1 MKKLFSFVLLMACS
15 IALMA
20 QEMPDNLWQAAEPA
34 NEYGC
39 EYVAN
44 EVIVKF
50 KHSSPVR
57 IQRHNTTRRF
67 VSASVTEVDMVLD
80 SLGIFDVEDLMPL
93 TGHMVS
99 QKVMT
104 VGGKRLAP
112 DQNLSKLCNIVFDTA
127 KVATVDEAIMML
139 ERLPDVE
146 YAEPNYIVRMMAA
159 SAEDT
164 IYDHTDAKS
173 YTKEPLYSHQWGPKA
188 INLPWLWEQ
197 PKSKKRLVIAILD
210 TGVDIEHP
218 DLKDNIWSNE
228 AEVNGAGGKDDD
240 KNGFFDDIHG
250 YDFVNNTGVIGDR
263 NGHGTHCAG
272 IAAAVGNN
280 GIGITGANPDALIMP
295 IQIMDRSGRGDV
307 ATIIKGIDYAN
318 ANGAD
323 ILSMSFGSYC
333 YSGAE
338 EEALL
343 KAFYNGKYLVG
354 AAGND
359 DVDIY
364 APDDECEYK
373 HLLPGAFSFVV
384 GVMSTDKSG
393 KKSSF
398 SNYDSDGPYYADWAA
413 EGSTIDEAQT
423 YWNYDIAAPGSN
435 IMSTFLNGTYREMSG
450 TSMSTPLVA
459 GALSRLLQCRTYSS
473 QESAMGVI
481 IQNRDTVKSYNNLD
495 VKASMEFDEMNVNP
509 VLVVTNYQIV
519 DTINGG
525 NGDGKPNPGE
535 TIEIYPTVRCI
546 YGKAYGVSVQMHH
559 GLNVDTTTLDLIERK
574 AELYNL
580 SPGSSVRSKTPIVAK
595 VAERCEH
602 GYTIQLFAD
611 LHFDSVPGTSMAESS
626 AYARKLVLEITRT
639 SSLGGVCDTV
649 LTLGPD
655 KEHYFNRNFA
665 LMAGGVLNILPG
677 TVVHVESSFITT
689 EGSEINIFPG
699 ATLYIPYA
707 SGIDISKAK
716 CNIKGTVENMVNI
729 FGGMQSWP
737 ADTIEYANIEGSV
750 HSAKLKNCNIRAR
763 MISNTTLNHCN
774 VYTNTYDTYATNFID
789 GSYAVNFERDV
800 FYFTN
805 IMALSGALI
814 GGQIPWS
821 TQYNNIPHSCNITTF
836 VYSYFN
842 EEDIWYDDE
851 TRGFIVGSV
860 NKDYPCVEKL
870 EDPCWF
876 GTSDESFLRKGIYD
890 IKNNNGFAEVDMS
903 SCLKEPVREAH
914 GIVWKI
920 YVDGEEVLPFKKI
933 STPIGVG
940 KHKFEVYYSRAMDT
954 SINPTISFGVRK
966 PYTQHI
972 VAEEPSWS
980 ADSTIF
986 TAYYTIDA
994 RTMTDGL
1001 NHILITGGRDNEMFP
1016 AIHEIFRFDIL
1027 VQATGSL
1034 ATGLYAEAGLG
1045 KVTLQWH
1052 TDEEDFED
1060 LMGYHIYRWT
1070 EDTIKWEEYWDDDC
1084 QCWIEAG
1091 WKFDTIIINDQL
1103 LTPEDTMFV
1112 DYNVEP
1118 GKSYYYKIQQITTSF
1133 EEYNFS
1139 NPVAATPLTA
1149 QKGDANGS
1157 MSVDVADV
1165 VTEVAYLTG
1174 NNPQPFIFEAADVN
1188 SDNTVNILDIV
1199 GTVNIITN
1207 PAISSLGFTDNNTAT
1222 YSIEDGILYVETPVV
1237 LGGVQF
1243 SFDAEA
1249 EISALE
1255 ALNGFEQMT
1264 WNTAE
1269 NLNFMAYSMSGKTLG
1284 VGKHAL
1290 LYVGDAEMKQ
1300 VVLSNAQG
1308 QNVPA
1313 IRKTATDLSSV
1324 EAMQMRLPNPNPFTT
1339 MVNIPYV
1346 VGQTGKHE
1354 VRLVFTNVAG
1364 LMVDSYSATQTFG
1377 EYTYTWRPGALPE
1390 GVYFV
1395 TLYVDGKKMQSS
1407 KLVRVR

>member
-1 MKKLFSFVLLMACS
+1 MKKLFSIVLLMACT
-15 IALMA
+15 IALVA
-20 QEMPDNLWQAAEPA
+20 QEMPNDLWTLDQE
-34 NEYGC
+34 ESHRC

-146 YAEPNYIVRMMAA
+146 YAEPNYIVRMMTA

-164 IYDHTDAKS
+164 IYNHTDAKS

-197 PKSKKRLVIAILD
+197 PKSKKRPVIAILD

-240 KNGFFDDIHG
+240 KNSFFDDIHG
-250 YDFVNNTGVIGDR
+250 YDFVNNTGLITDR

-272 IAAAVGNN
+272 IAAAVGDN
-280 GIGITGANPDALIMP
+280 GIGITGANPDAIIMP
-295 IQIMDRSGRGDV
+295 IQVLGKNGTGSV
-307 ATIIKGIDYAN
+307 STIIKGIDYAN

-323 ILSMSFGSYC
+323 ILSMSLGSC
-333 YSGAE
+333 GYSSAE

-354 AAGND
+354 AAGNNSG
-359 DVDIY
+359 DIY
-364 APDDECEYK
+364 DPCISFT
-373 HLLPGAFSFVV
+373 PGQIFPAAYSFVV

-393 KKSSF
+393 KLSSF

-413 EGSTIDEAQT
+413 EGSTIDEGQI
-423 YWNYDIAAPGSN
+423 YWNFDIAAPGSK
-435 IMSTFLNGTYREMSG
+435 IMSTYLNGTYREMSG

-481 IQNRDTVKSYNNLD
+481 IQNRDTIKSYSNLD
-495 VKASMEFDEMNVNP
+495 VKASMEFDEMNVSP

-546 YGKAYGVSVQMHH
+546 YGNAYGVSVQMHH
-559 GLNVDTTTLDLIERK
+559 GLNVDTTTLDIIQRK

-580 SPGSSVRSKTPIVAK
+580 SPGSSVRSKTPIIVK
-595 VAERCEH
+595 VADHCED
-602 GYTIQLFAD
+602 GYTIQLYAD
-611 LHFDSVPGTSMAESS
+611 LHFDSIPGTSMAEMS
-626 AYARKLVLEITRT
+626 AYARKLVLKIEET
-639 SSLGGVCDTV
+639 SYLSGVLDTV

-655 KEHYFNRNFA
+655 KKHVINGNFV
-665 LMAGGVLNILPG
+665 LNEKGVLNILPG
-677 TVVHVESSFITT
+677 TTIFVNNDLNLEKGELNICGTSDSL
-689 EGSEINIFPG
+689 INIIISTNEEVAMHLGSFSNHPG
-699 ATLYIPYA
+699 H
-707 SGIDISKAK
+707 
-716 CNIKGTVENMVNI
+716 
-729 FGGMQSWP
+729 
-737 ADTIEYANIEGSV
+737 TIAYANIESKYGNLDLYGGIFKNCVFTNSHMVFNGSILDFCNIQNNINFQFAWLGNSTKPCNISNSNV
-750 HSAKLKNCNIRAR
+750 VGNEYFYNGSYRVVWDCWTTPRNCNIVDNKTKDLPIVIA
-763 MISNTTLNHCN
+763 
-774 VYTNTYDTYATNFID
+774 DF
-789 GSYAVNFERDV
+789 F
-800 FYFTN
+800 
-805 IMALSGALI
+805 SG
-814 GGQIPWS
+814 
-821 TQYNNIPHSCNITTF
+821 
-836 VYSYFN
+836 
-842 EEDIWYDDE
+842 E
-851 TRGFIVGSV
+851 VG
-860 NKDYPCVEKL
+860 KIYKL
-870 EDPCWF
+870 EEPCWF
-876 GTSDESFLRKGIYD
+876 GTYDEKYIRQGIYD
-890 IKNNNGFAEVDMS
+890 IHNNAGYAEADIS
-903 SCLKEPVREAH
+903 NRLDRPVKEAH

-920 YVDGEEVLPFKKI
+920 HVDGEEILPYRQT

-940 KHKFEVYYSRAMDT
+940 KHKFEVYYNRAMDT
-954 SINPTISFGVRK
+954 SINPTISFGVRT

-972 VAEEPSWS
+972 VAEDPSWS
-980 ADSTIF
+980 ADSTVF
-986 TAYYTIDA
+986 TVYYTIGA
-994 RTMTDGL
+994 RTMTDGV
-1001 NHILITGGRDNEMFP
+1001 NHVHITGGRDNEKFP
-1016 AIHEIFRFDIL
+1016 VIDETTRFDII

-1034 ATGLYAEAGLG
+1034 ATGLFAEAGLG

-1070 EDTIKWEEYWDDDC
+1070 EDTIKWDRHYDSSC
-1084 QCWIEAG
+1084 KCYIEAG
-1091 WKFDTIIINDQL
+1091 WKFDTIIINDLL

-1118 GKSYYYKIQQITTSF
+1118 GKSYYYKIQQVTTSF

-1139 NPVAATPLTA
+1139 NPVTATPLTA

-1157 MSVDVADV
+1157 MSVDVADI

-1188 SDNTVNILDIV
+1188 ADQVVNILDIV

-1207 PAISSLGFTDNNTAT
+1207 PAASSLGFSDDNTAT

-1243 SFDAEA
+1243 AFEAEA
-1249 EISALE
+1249 EISTLE

-1269 NLNFMAYSMSGKTLG
+1269 NFNFMAYSMSGKTLS

-1300 VVLSNAQG
+1300 IVLSNAQG

-1313 IRKTATDLSSV
+1313 IKKTATDLSSV
-1324 EAMQMRLPNPNPFTT
+1324 EAMQMRLPSPNPFTT
-1339 MVNIPYV
+1339 QVNIPYV
-1346 VGQTGKHE
+1346 VGQTGKHNI
-1354 VRLVFTNVAG
+1354 RLVFTNIAG
-1364 LMVDSYSATQTFG
+1364 LIVDSYTTTNTFG
-1377 EYTYTWRPGALPE
+1377 EYTYTWHPANALPQ

-1395 TLYVDGKKMQSS
+1395 TLYVDVKKMQTS
-1407 KLVRVR
+1407 KLVKVK

>member
-1 MKKLFSFVLLMACS
+1 MKKLFSLMLLLACS
-15 IALMA
+15 IALVA
-20 QEMPDNLWQAAEPA
+20 QVEMPNDLWTLDQE
-34 NEYGC
+34 ESHGC

-104 VGGKRLAP
+104 VGGKCLAP

-164 IYDHTDAKS
+164 IYDHTDAKT
-173 YTKEPLYSHQWGPKA
+173 YTHEPLYSHQQHGIKA

-197 PKSKKRLVIAILD
+197 PKSKKRPVIAILD

-228 AEVNGAGGKDDD
+228 AEINGAGGKDDD

-295 IQIMDRSGRGDV
+295 IQVMDKSGRGNV

-323 ILSMSFGSYC
+323 ILSMSIGGNC
-333 YSGAE
+333 YSSAE

-343 KAFYNGKYLVG
+343 KAFYNGKYLVA

-359 DVDIY
+359 YADIY
-364 APDDECEYK
+364 QPDPLCVRY
-373 HLLPGAFSFVV
+373 HTFPGAFKFVI
-384 GVMSTDKSG
+384 GVMATDKHG
-393 KKSSF
+393 NKASF
-398 SNYDSDGPYYADWAA
+398 SNYDSDGPYFSEYDPAGPAFFGD
-413 EGSTIDEAQT
+413 
-423 YWNYDIAAPGSN
+423 YYNYDIAAPGAG

-459 GALSRLLQCRTYSS
+459 GALSRLLQCRTFSS
-473 QESAMGVI
+473 QENCQGLIV
-481 IQNRDTVKSYNNLD
+481 QTRDTNTFNVMD
-495 VKASMEFDEMNVNP
+495 VKAAMEFDELAVDP
-509 VLVVTNYQIV
+509 VLVVTHYQIV

-525 NGDGKPNPGE
+525 NGDGLINPGE
-535 TIEIYPTVRCI
+535 TIEIYPTVQCI
-546 YGKAYGVSVQMHH
+546 YGQANGISVRINQ
-559 GLNVDTTTLDLIERK
+559 GLNVDTTTLEVIKNDAQVGL
-574 AELYNL
+574 NL
-580 SPGSSVRSKTPIVAK
+580 SPGASFKSKEPLIVK
-595 VAERCEH
+595 IAERCEH
-602 GYTIQLFAD
+602 GYTIQLYPTI
-611 LHFDSVPGTSMAESS
+611 HTDSMPTIPMAN
-626 AYARKLVLEITRT
+626 AYAHKLVITIDDKHYI
-639 SSLGGVCDTV
+639 SGVLDTI

-655 KEHYFNRNFA
+655 KEHIINGNFA
-665 LMAGGVLNILPG
+665 LSKNGILNVLPG
-677 TVVHVESSFITT
+677 TTVR
-689 EGSEINIFPG
+689 INKDCDF
-699 ATLYIPYA
+699 
-707 SGIDISKAK
+707 SKGK
-716 CNIKGTVENMVNI
+716 TNIKGTPDSLITLYLNANI
-729 FGGMQSWP
+729 RGGYMGNDSYSN
-737 ADTIEYANIEGSV
+737 AHNKDTIEYANIFPKKVTNLNESEITHFVFNNCCCSGNQISFYYCRTYNTNVTDMEGDGNITYSTCDWYSSNFANINLK
-750 HSAKLKNCNIRAR
+750 SATSDRSEYIWSTISDNVPHNCNIVSYLWKGKPSIAY
-763 MISNTTLNHCN
+763 I
-774 VYTNTYDTYATNFID
+774 Y
-789 GSYAVNFERDV
+789 GSAGEIF
-800 FYFTN
+800 
-805 IMALSGALI
+805 
-814 GGQIPWS
+814 
-821 TQYNNIPHSCNITTF
+821 
-836 VYSYFN
+836 
-842 EEDIWYDDE
+842 
-851 TRGFIVGSV
+851 
-860 NKDYPCVEKL
+860 KL
-870 EDPCWF
+870 ENPCWF
-876 GTSDESFLRKGIYD
+876 GTYDEEYIRQGIRD
-890 IKNNNGFAEVDMS
+890 IHSGAGFAEADIS
-903 SCLKEPVREAH
+903 NRLDRPVKEAH

-920 YVDGEEVLPFKKI
+920 HVNGEEILPYKQT

-940 KHKFEVYYSRAMDT
+940 KHKFEVYYNRAMDT
-954 SINPTISFGVRK
+954 SINPTISFGVRE
-966 PYTQHI
+966 PYTQHV
-972 VAEEPSWS
+972 VAEDPSWS

-986 TAYYTIDA
+986 TAYYTIGA
-994 RTMTDGL
+994 RTMTDGI
-1001 NHILITGGRDNEMFP
+1001 NRVIIAGGRDNEKFP
-1016 AIHEIFRFDIL
+1016 IPDEKRRFDII

-1034 ATGLYAEAGLG
+1034 ATGLFAEAGLG
-1045 KVTLQWH
+1045 KVTLQWQ

-1070 EDTIKWEEYWDDDC
+1070 EGATDS
-1084 QCWIEAG
+1084 
-1091 WKFDTIIINDQL
+1091 IIINDVL

-1118 GKSYYYKIQQITTSF
+1118 GTSYYYSIQQVTTSF

-1139 NPVAATPLTA
+1139 NPVCATPLTA

-1157 MSVDVADV
+1157 MNVDVADV

-1174 NNPQPFIFEAADVN
+1174 ANPQPFIFEAADVN

-1207 PAISSLGFTDNNTAT
+1207 PAASSLGFSDNNTAT

-1243 SFDAEA
+1243 AFEAEA

-1255 ALNGFEQMT
+1255 TLNGFEQIT

-1269 NLNFMAYSMSGKTLG
+1269 TFNFMAYSMSGKTLG

-1290 LYVGDAEMKQ
+1290 LYVGDAEMKKII
-1300 VVLSNAQG
+1300 LSNADG
-1308 QNVPA
+1308 QNIPA
-1313 IRKTATDLSSV
+1313 IQRTTTDLSSV
-1324 EAMQMRLPNPNPFTT
+1324 EAMQMRLPSPNPFTT
-1339 MVNIPYV
+1339 QVNIPYV
-1346 VGQTGKHE
+1346 VGQTGAHNI
-1354 VRLVFTNVAG
+1354 RFVFTNIAG
-1364 LMVDSYSATQTFG
+1364 LVVDSYTTTNTFG
-1377 EYTYTWRPGALPE
+1377 EYTYTWHPANALPQ

-1395 TLYVDGKKMQSS
+1395 TLYVDGKKIQTS
-1407 KLVRVR
+1407 KLVKVN

>member
-1 MKKLFSFVLLMACS
+1 MKKLFSIVLLMACS
-15 IALMA
+15 ITLMA
-20 QEMPDNLWQAAEPA
+20 QEMPDNLWQADEPA

-99 QKVMT
+99 NKVMN

-146 YAEPNYIVRMMAA
+146 YAEPNYIVRIMSA

-164 IYDHTDAKS
+164 IYDHTDAKA
-173 YTKEPLYSHQWGPKA
+173 YTKEPLYSHQWGPGA

-197 PKSKKRLVIAILD
+197 PKSKKRPVIAIID

-295 IQIMDRSGRGDV
+295 VQVMAKNGTGSV
-307 ATIIKGIDYAN
+307 STIIKGIDYAN

-323 ILSMSFGSYC
+323 ILSMSFGGC
-333 YSGAE
+333 GYSSAE

-343 KAFYNGKYLVG
+343 KAYYNGKYLVG
-354 AAGND
+354 AAGNNSG
-359 DVDIY
+359 DIY
-364 APDDECEYK
+364 DPCMSFT
-373 HLLPGAFSFVV
+373 PGQIFPAAYSFVV

-393 KKSSF
+393 KLSSF

-423 YWNYDIAAPGSN
+423 YWNYDIAAPGSK

-450 TSMSTPLVA
+450 TSMSSPLVA

-481 IQNRDTVKSYNNLD
+481 IQNRDTVKSYSNLD
-495 VKASMEFDEMNVNP
+495 VKASMEFDEMNVSP

-546 YGKAYGVSVQMHH
+546 YGNAYGVSVQMHH
-559 GLNVDTTTLDLIERK
+559 GLNVDTTTLDIIQRK

-580 SPGSSVRSKTPIVAK
+580 SPGSSFRSKTPIVAK
-595 VAERCEH
+595 IADRCED
-602 GYTIQLFAD
+602 GYTIQLYSSI
-611 LHFDSVPGTSMAESS
+611 HFDSVPGIEMSSSS
-626 AYARKLVLEITRT
+626 AYARKLVLEIEET
-639 SSLGGVCDTV
+639 SY
-649 LTLGPD
+649 LTGILDSTLVLGPD
-655 KEHYFNRNFA
+655 KKHVIR
-665 LMAGGVLNILPG
+665 NILALSTNGHLIIKPG
-677 TVVHVESSFITT
+677 TTISFADGSGLTAS
-689 EGSEINIFPG
+689 EGRV
-699 ATLYIPYA
+699 T
-707 SGIDISKAK
+707 
-716 CNIKGTVENMVNI
+716 IKGTPDSMIVFTNFTNGYFLKDI
-729 FGGMQSWP
+729 YFNSL
-737 ADTIEYANIEGSV
+737 DTIEYLKCSRLSSPVKNSN
-750 HSAKLKNCNIRAR
+750 LKNCIF
-763 MISNTTLNHCN
+763 SNNSGTSGSELYYCN
-774 VYTNTYDTYATNFID
+774 VINNDIALTTGSIAANIVGPGGDKFYTNVVGNILS
-789 GSYAVNFERDV
+789 GSYGMDQMASWHLGAV
-800 FYFTN
+800 YAHAT
-805 IMALSGALI
+805 A
-814 GGQIPWS
+814 
-821 TQYNNIPHSCNITTF
+821 HSCNIVHNTAGGNLVIAYSNRSSEVKIYTPNSPCYYGTTDM
-836 VYSYFN
+836 
-842 EEDIWYDDE
+842 DIIQS
-851 TRGFIVGSV
+851 GV
-860 NKDYPCVEKL
+860 
-870 EDPCWF
+870 
-876 GTSDESFLRKGIYD
+876 YD
-890 IKNNNGFAEVDMS
+890 ILNGYGTCQLDLS
-903 SCLKEPVREAH
+903 NRLDRPVKEAH

-920 YVDGEEVLPFKKI
+920 HVNGEEILPYKQT

-940 KHKFEVYYSRAMDT
+940 KHKFEIYYNRAMDT
-954 SINPTISFGVRK
+954 SINPTISFGVRE
-966 PYTQHI
+966 PYTQHV
-972 VAEEPSWS
+972 VAEDPSWS

-986 TAYYTIDA
+986 TAYYTIGA
-994 RTMTDGL
+994 RTMTDGV
-1001 NHILITGGRDNEMFP
+1001 NRIFVTGGRDDEHFP
-1016 AIHEIFRFDIL
+1016 AIDEKYRFDII

-1034 ATGLYAEAGLG
+1034 ATGLFAEAGLG
-1045 KVTLQWH
+1045 KVTLQWE

-1070 EDTIKWEEYWDDDC
+1070 EDTIKWDRYWDSSC
-1084 QCWIEAG
+1084 QCYIEAG

-1118 GKSYYYKIQQITTSF
+1118 GKSYYYEIQQVTTSF

-1139 NPVAATPLTA
+1139 NPVCATPLTA
-1149 QKGDANGS
+1149 TKGDANGS

-1188 SDNTVNILDIV
+1188 SDNTINILDIV

-1207 PAISSLGFTDNNTAT
+1207 PAASSLGFSDDNTAT
-1222 YSIEDGILYVETPVV
+1222 YSIEDGILYIETPVV

-1243 SFDAEA
+1243 AFNAEA
-1249 EISALE
+1249 EISVLE
-1255 ALNGFEQMT
+1255 ALKGFETTT
-1264 WNTAE
+1264 WTTATSH
-1269 NLNFMAYSMSGKTLG
+1269 NFMAYSMSGKVLE

-1290 LYVGDAEMKQ
+1290 LYVGDAELSNI
-1300 VVLSNAQG
+1300 VLSNAQG

-1313 IRKTATDLSSV
+1313 IKKTATGLSSV
-1324 EAMQMRLPNPNPFTT
+1324 ESMQMRLPNPNPFTT
-1339 MVNIPYV
+1339 QVTIPYI
-1346 VGQTGKHE
+1346 VGQIGAHE
-1354 VRLVFTNVAG
+1354 VQLVFTNIAG
-1364 LMVDSYSATQTFG
+1364 MVVDSYSVTNTFG
-1377 EYTYTWRPGALPE
+1377 EYTYTWKPASLPE

-1395 TLYVDGKKMQSS
+1395 TLLVDGKKMQSN
-1407 KLVRVR
+1407 KLVRVK

>member
-1 MKKLFSFVLLMACS
+1 MKKLFSIVLLMACS
-15 IALMA
+15 ITLMA
-20 QEMPDNLWQAAEPA
+20 QVEMPNDLWTLDQE
-34 NEYGC
+34 ESHGC

-173 YTKEPLYSHQWGPKA
+173 YTKEPLYSHQQHGIRA

-197 PKSKKRLVIAILD
+197 PKSKKRPVIAILD

-228 AEVNGAGGKDDD
+228 AEINGAGGKDDD

-280 GIGITGANPDALIMP
+280 GVGITGANPDALIMP
-295 IQIMDRSGRGDV
+295 IQVMDKSGRGNV

-323 ILSMSFGSYC
+323 ILSMSIGGYC
-333 YSGAE
+333 YSSAE

-343 KAFYNGKYLVG
+343 KAFYNGKYLVA

-359 DVDIY
+359 SYDLNS
-364 APDDECEYK
+364 AGMKACPK
-373 HLLPGAFSFVV
+373 NHLFPGAFKFVI
-384 GVMSTDKSG
+384 GVMATDKHG
-393 KKSSF
+393 NKAGF
-398 SNYDSDGPYYADWAA
+398 SNYDSDGPYFSEYDPAGPAFFGD
-413 EGSTIDEAQT
+413 
-423 YWNYDIAAPGSN
+423 YYNYDIAAPGVG

-459 GALSRLLQCRTYSS
+459 GALSRLVQCRTFSS
-473 QESAMGVI
+473 QENCQGLIV
-481 IQNRDTVKSYNNLD
+481 QTRDTNTFNVID
-495 VKASMEFDEMNVNP
+495 VKAAMEFDELAVDP
-509 VLVVTNYQIV
+509 VLVVTHYHIV

-525 NGDGKPNPGE
+525 NGDGLINPGE
-535 TIEIYPTVRCI
+535 TIEVYPTVQCI
-546 YGKAYGVSVQMHH
+546 YGQANGISVRINQ
-559 GLNVDTTTLDLIERK
+559 GLNVDTTTLEVIKNDAQVGL
-574 AELYNL
+574 NL
-580 SPGSSVRSKTPIVAK
+580 SPGASFKSKEPLIVK
-595 VAERCEH
+595 IAERCEH
-602 GYTIQLFAD
+602 GYTIQLYPTI
-611 LHFDSVPGTSMAESS
+611 HTDSMPTIPMAN
-626 AYARKLVLEITRT
+626 AYAHKLVITIDDKHYI
-639 SSLGGVCDTV
+639 SGVLDTT

-655 KEHYFNRNFA
+655 KEHIINGNFA
-665 LMAGGVLNILPG
+665 LSKNGILNVLPG
-677 TVVHVESSFITT
+677 TTLR
-689 EGSEINIFPG
+689 INQVCNF
-699 ATLYIPYA
+699 
-707 SGIDISKAK
+707 SKGK
-716 CNIKGTVENMVNI
+716 INIKGTPDSLITLYLNANI
-729 FGGMQSWP
+729 TGGYIGSDGYSN
-737 ADTIEYANIEGSV
+737 AYNKDTIEYVFIYPQKRN
-750 HSAKLKNCNIRAR
+750 SAYTSTTINHFVLKNCCCTGNNLSFSCSRVINTNI
-763 MISNTTLNHCN
+763 INQ
-774 VYTNTYDTYATNFID
+774 TNTDNISYSTCDWYQSNF
-789 GSYAVNFERDV
+789 AN
-800 FYFTN
+800 N
-805 IMALSGALI
+805 IWKSSDLDQWEFI
-814 GGQIPWS
+814 WS
-821 TQYNNIPHSCNITTF
+821 SIYNNIPHSCNIVSHTR
-836 VYSYFN
+836 N
-842 EEDIWYDDE
+842 EKPIIAFLNGEIGE
-851 TRGFIVGSV
+851 ILR
-860 NKDYPCVEKL
+860 L

-876 GTSDESFLRKGIYD
+876 GTYDEEYIRQGIYD
-890 IKNNNGFAEVDMS
+890 IHNGSGFAEADLS
-903 SCLKEPVREAH
+903 NRLDRPVKEAH

-920 YVDGEEVLPFKKI
+920 HVNGEEILPYKPVAA
-933 STPIGVG
+933 SPIGVG
-940 KHKFEVYYSRAMDT
+940 KHKFEVYYNRAMDT
-954 SINPTISFGVRK
+954 SINPTISFGVRT

-972 VAEEPSWS
+972 VAEDPSWS
-980 ADSTIF
+980 ADSTVF
-986 TAYYTIDA
+986 TAYYTIGA
-994 RTMTDGL
+994 RTMTDGI
-1001 NHILITGGRDNEMFP
+1001 NHILVKGGRDNEKFP
-1016 AIHEIFRFDIL
+1016 AIDEIARFDII

-1045 KVTLQWH
+1045 KVILQWH

-1070 EDTIKWEEYWDDDC
+1070 EDTIKWDRYYDSSC
-1084 QCWIEAG
+1084 KCYIEAG
-1091 WKFDTIIINDQL
+1091 WKFDTIIINDRL

-1118 GKSYYYKIQQITTSF
+1118 GKSYYYEIQQVTTSF

-1188 SDNTVNILDIV
+1188 ADQVVNILDIV

-1207 PAISSLGFTDNNTAT
+1207 PAASSLGFSDDNTAT

-1264 WNTAE
+1264 WNSAE
-1269 NLNFMAYSMSGKTLG
+1269 NLNFMAYSMSGKTLS

-1290 LYVGDAEMKQ
+1290 LYIGDAEMKQ

-1339 MVNIPYV
+1339 QVNIPYV
-1346 VGQTGKHE
+1346 VGQSGKHN
-1354 VRLVFTNVAG
+1354 VRFVFTNIAG
-1364 LMVDSYSATQTFG
+1364 LIVDSYTTTNTFG
-1377 EYTYTWRPGALPE
+1377 EYTYTWHPANALPQ

-1395 TLYVDGKKMQSS
+1395 TLYVDGKKIQSS
-1407 KLVRVR
+1407 KLVRVK

>member
-1 MKKLFSFVLLMACS
+1 MKKFFSIVLLMACS

-20 QEMPDNLWQAAEPA
+20 QEMPDNLWQADDPA
-34 NEYGC
+34 NPYGC

-50 KHSSPVR
+50 KHTSPVK

-67 VSASVTEVDMVLD
+67 VSASVSEVDLVLD

-99 QKVMT
+99 QKVMN

-139 ERLPDVE
+139 ERLPEVE
-146 YAEPNYIVRMMAA
+146 YAEPNYIVRIMSA

-164 IYDHTDAKS
+164 IYNHLDAEK
-173 YTKEPLYSHQWGPKA
+173 YMAEPLYSQQYGPAA
-188 INLPWLWEQ
+188 INLPWLWKQ
-197 PKSKKRLVIAILD
+197 PKSKKRPVIAIID

-250 YDFVNNTGVIGDR
+250 YDFVNNTGVVSDR

-272 IAAAVGNN
+272 IAAAVGDN

-295 IQIMDRSGRGDV
+295 IQVMDKNGSGNI

-318 ANGAD
+318 ANGAN
-323 ILSMSFGSYC
+323 ILSMSLGGYC
-333 YSGAE
+333 YSSAE

-343 KAFYNGKYLVG
+343 KAFYNGKYLVA

-359 DVDIY
+359 NVDIY
-364 APDDECEYK
+364 SYDVPCEKK
-373 HLLPGAFSFVV
+373 HMFPGAFSFVM
-384 GVMSTDKSG
+384 GVMSTDNSG
-393 KKSSF
+393 KLSSF

-423 YWNYDIAAPGSN
+423 YWNYDIAAPGSK
-435 IMSTFLNGTYREMSG
+435 IMSTYLNGTYREMSG

-459 GALSRLLQCRTYSS
+459 GALSRLLQCRTYSG

-495 VKASMEFDEMNVNP
+495 VKASMVFDEMNVSP

-535 TIEIYPTVRCI
+535 TIEIYPTIRCI
-546 YGKAYGVSVQMHH
+546 YGNAYGVSVQMHH
-559 GLNVDTTTLDLIERK
+559 GLNVDTTTLEIIQNK

-580 SPGSSVRSKTPIVAK
+580 SPGASFRSKTPIVAK
-595 VAERCEH
+595 VAERCED
-602 GYTIQLFAD
+602 GYTIQLYSSI
-611 LHFDSVPGTSMAESS
+611 HFDSVPSIEMSLSS
-626 AYARKLVLEITRT
+626 VYARKLVLEIEKT
-639 SSLGGVCDTV
+639 SYLSGVLDTV

-655 KEHYFNRNFA
+655 KKHVINGNLA
-665 LMAGGVLNILPG
+665 LTDKGVLNILPG
-677 TVVHVESSFITT
+677 TTVYLNANISFTD
-689 EGSEINIFPG
+689 G
-699 ATLYIPYA
+699 
-707 SGIDISKAK
+707 KV
-716 CNIKGTVENMVNI
+716 NIKGTPDSLIHIISNGARLVGNSSPYSITSNGLSYYYNHV
-729 FGGMQSWP
+729 G
-737 ADTIEYANIEGSV
+737 DTIEFVKFSSDEINQVNRVI
-750 HSAKLKNCNIRAR
+750 LKNCIFNSRFRIEYCTL
-763 MISNTTLNHCN
+763 ISCN
-774 VYTNTYDTYATNFID
+774 VTNDVHILAGSVMETTQSYFINF
-789 GSYAVNFERDV
+789 VK
-800 FYFTN
+800 
-805 IMALSGALI
+805 
-814 GGQIPWS
+814 
-821 TQYNNIPHSCNITTF
+821 NNIVGINNSLWCVEINTFKSQPHSCNIF
-836 VYSYFN
+836 
-842 EEDIWYDDE
+842 
-851 TRGFIVGSV
+851 GSTIPQGEIIAYV
-860 NKDYPCVEKL
+860 NSSTPKVILLK
-870 EDPCWF
+870 DPCWF
-876 GTSDESFLRKGIYD
+876 GTYDEDDIKQGIYD
-890 IKNNNGFAEVDMS
+890 IHRNYGYAEVDIS
-903 SCLKEPVREAH
+903 NRLDRPVKEAH

-920 YVDGEEVLPFKKI
+920 LVNGEEILPYKQT

-940 KHKFEVYYSRAMDT
+940 KHKFEVYYNRAMDI
-954 SINPTISFGVRK
+954 SVNPTISFGVRE
-966 PYTQHI
+966 PYTQHA
-972 VAEEPSWS
+972 VVEDPSWS

-986 TAYYTIDA
+986 TAYYTIGA
-994 RTMTDGL
+994 RTMTDGI
-1001 NHILITGGRDNEMFP
+1001 NRIFVTGGRDDEHFT
-1016 AIHEIFRFDIL
+1016 AIDESTRFSII

-1045 KVTLQWH
+1045 KVTLQWE

-1070 EDTIKWEEYWDDDC
+1070 EDTIKWDRYYDSNC
-1084 QCWIEAG
+1084 KCYIEAG
-1091 WKFDTIIINDQL
+1091 WKFDTIIINDNL

-1118 GKSYYYKIQQITTSF
+1118 GKSYYYEIRQVTTDF
-1133 EEYNFS
+1133 TEYNFS
-1139 NPVAATPLTA
+1139 NAVAATPLTA

-1157 MSVDVADV
+1157 MNVDVADV

-1174 NNPQPFIFEAADVN
+1174 ANPQPFIFEAADVN
-1188 SDNTVNILDIV
+1188 SDQVVNILDIV
-1199 GTVNIITN
+1199 GTVNIIKN
-1207 PAISSLGFTDNNTAT
+1207 PAASSLGFSDDNTAT

-1243 SFDAEA
+1243 SFDAAA

-1255 ALNGFEQMT
+1255 ALNGFEQIT
-1264 WNTAE
+1264 WSTAE
-1269 NLNFMAYSMSGKTLG
+1269 TFNFMAYSMSKKTLG

-1290 LYVGDAEMKQ
+1290 LYIGDAEIKKII
-1300 VVLSNAQG
+1300 LSNADG
-1308 QNVPA
+1308 QNIPA
-1313 IRKTATDLSSV
+1313 IKKTATDLSSV
-1324 EAMQMRLPNPNPFTT
+1324 EAMQMRLPSPNPFTAQ
-1339 MVNIPYV
+1339 VNIPYV

-1364 LMVDSYSATQTFG
+1364 LTVDAYATTNTFG
-1377 EYTYTWRPGALPE
+1377 EYTYTWRPAALPE

-1407 KLVRVR
+1407 KLIKVN

>member
-1 MKKLFSFVLLMACS
+1 MKKLFSLVLLLACT

-20 QEMPDNLWQAAEPA
+20 QVEMPNDLWTLDQE
-34 NEYGC
+34 ESHGC

-173 YTKEPLYSHQWGPKA
+173 YKKEPLYSHQWGPKA

-197 PKSKKRLVIAILD
+197 PKSKKRPVIAILD

-228 AEVNGAGGKDDD
+228 AEMNGTGGRDDD
-240 KNGFFDDIHG
+240 QNGFFDDIHG
-250 YDFVNNTGVIGDR
+250 YDFVNNTGVISDR

-295 IQIMDRSGRGDV
+295 IQVMDKSGRGNV

-323 ILSMSFGSYC
+323 ILSMSFGGC
-333 YSGAE
+333 GYSSAE

-354 AAGND
+354 AAGNSGA
-359 DVDIY
+359 DIY
-364 APDDECEYK
+364 VPCGSIQS
-373 HLLPGAFSFVV
+373 LVFPGAFNIVI

-393 KKSSF
+393 KLSSF
-398 SNYDSDGPYYADWAA
+398 SNYDSDGPYYADWVA
-413 EGSTIDEAQT
+413 EGSTIEEGQT
-423 YWNYDIAAPGSN
+423 YWNYDIAAPGSK
-435 IMSTFLNGTYREMSG
+435 IMSTYLNGTYREMSG
-450 TSMSTPLVA
+450 TSMATPLVA

-481 IQNRDTVKSYNNLD
+481 IQNRDTVKSYSNLD
-495 VKASMEFDEMNVNP
+495 VKASMEFDEMNVSP

-525 NGDGKPNPGE
+525 NGDSKPNPGE

-546 YGKAYGVSVQMHH
+546 YGNAYGVSVQMHH
-559 GLNVDTTTLDLIERK
+559 GLNVDTTTLEILQNK

-580 SPGSSVRSKTPIVAK
+580 SPGSSFRCKTPIVAK
-595 VAERCEH
+595 VAERCED
-602 GYTIQLFAD
+602 GYTIQLYSSI
-611 LHFDSVPGTSMAESS
+611 HFDSVPGIEMSSSS
-626 AYARKLVLEITRT
+626 AYARKLVLEIEET
-639 SSLGGVCDTV
+639 SYLNGVLDTV

-655 KEHYFNRNFA
+655 KKHVINGNFA
-665 LMAGGVLNILPG
+665 LSENGVLNILPG
-677 TVVHVESSFITT
+677 TTVH
-689 EGSEINIFPG
+689 ING
-699 ATLYIPYA
+699 
-707 SGIDISKAK
+707 K
-716 CNIKGTVENMVNI
+716 CNFAGTTYIKGAPDSLIYITLNYGNVIKGKRSNTV
-729 FGGMQSWP
+729 F
-737 ADTIEYANIEGSV
+737 EYCHISSKYECSLDNLV
-750 HSAKLKNCNIRAR
+750 LKNCQIDGTIEIYN
-763 MISNTTLNHCN
+763 SNALHCN
-774 VYTNTYDTYATNFID
+774 IINWNWHVNRGTGGSGVTCSTNYTNIANNNFPLDEADI
-789 GSYAVNFERDV
+789 YKW
-800 FYFTN
+800 YWT
-805 IMALSGALI
+805 
-814 GGQIPWS
+814 S
-821 TQYNNIPHSCNITTF
+821 TSTPNSCNI
-836 VYSYFN
+836 FN
-842 EEDIWYDDE
+842 NVRGDGEKPLIAYLRYDSPTVIE
-851 TRGFIVGSV
+851 LS
-860 NKDYPCVEKL
+860 N
-870 EDPCWF
+870 PCWF
-876 GTSDESFLRKGIYD
+876 GTYDEKYIRQGIYD
-890 IKNNNGFAEVDMS
+890 IHQNVGYGEADISNRLDR
-903 SCLKEPVREAH
+903 PVKEAH

-920 YVDGEEVLPFKKI
+920 HVDGEEILPYKQT
-933 STPIGVG
+933 STPIGIG
-940 KHKFEVYYSRAMDT
+940 KHKFEVYYNRAMDT

-966 PYTQHI
+966 PYTQHV
-972 VAEEPSWS
+972 VAEDPSWS
-980 ADSTIF
+980 ADSTVF
-986 TAYYTIDA
+986 TAYYTIGA
-994 RTMTDGL
+994 RTMTDGI
-1001 NHILITGGRDNEMFP
+1001 NRVMVTGGRDNEKFP
-1016 AIHEIFRFDIL
+1016 TIDETYRFDII

-1034 ATGLYAEAGLG
+1034 ATGLFAEAGLG
-1045 KVTLQWH
+1045 KITLQWE

-1070 EDTIKWEEYWDDDC
+1070 EDTIKWDRHYDSSC
-1084 QCWIEAG
+1084 KCYIEAG
-1091 WKFDTIIINDQL
+1091 WKFDTIIINDLL

-1118 GKSYYYKIQQITTSF
+1118 GKSYYYKIQQVTTSF

-1139 NPVAATPLTA
+1139 NPVTATPLTA

-1157 MSVDVADV
+1157 MSVDVADI

-1207 PAISSLGFTDNNTAT
+1207 PAASSLGFSDDNTAT

-1243 SFDAEA
+1243 AFEAEA

-1269 NLNFMAYSMSGKTLG
+1269 TFNFMAYSMSGKTLG

-1290 LYVGDAEMKQ
+1290 LYVGDAAMNKII
-1300 VVLSNAQG
+1300 LSNTKG
-1308 QNVPA
+1308 HNIPA
-1313 IRKTATDLSSV
+1313 IQRTTTDLSSV
-1324 EAMQMRLPNPNPFTT
+1324 ESMQMRLPNPNPFTT
-1339 MVNIPYV
+1339 QVNIPYV
-1346 VGQTGKHE
+1346 VGQTGAHNI
-1354 VRLVFTNVAG
+1354 RFVFTNIAG
-1364 LMVDSYSATQTFG
+1364 LIVDSYTTTQSFG
-1377 EYTYTWRPGALPE
+1377 EYTYTWRPANALPQ

-1395 TLYVDGKKMQSS
+1395 TLYVDGKKIQSS
-1407 KLVRVR
+1407 KLVKVN

>member
-1 MKKLFSFVLLMACS
+1 MKKLFSIVLLMVCS

-20 QEMPDNLWQAAEPA
+20 QEMPDNLWQADAPA

-80 SLGIFDVEDLMPL
+80 SLGIFNVEDLMPL

-127 KVATVDEAIMML
+127 KVATVDEAIAML

-173 YTKEPLYSHQWGPKA
+173 YTKEPLYSHQWGPGA
-188 INLPWLWEQ
+188 INLPWLWNQ
-197 PKSKKRLVIAILD
+197 PKSKKRPVIAILD

-218 DLKDNIWSNE
+218 DLKDNIWTNE
-228 AEVNGAGGKDDD
+228 AEINGAGGKDDD

-250 YDFVNNTGVIGDR
+250 YDFVNNTGLITDR

-295 IQIMDRSGRGDV
+295 IQVMDKSGSGNV

-323 ILSMSFGSYC
+323 ILSMSIGGC
-333 YSGAE
+333 GYSSAE

-343 KAFYNGKYLVG
+343 KAYYNGKYLVG
-354 AAGND
+354 AAGNSSS
-359 DVDIY
+359 DIY
-364 APDDECEYK
+364 ISCLPPGRQF
-373 HLLPGAFSFVV
+373 PGAFSFVI

-393 KKSSF
+393 KLSSF

-413 EGSTIDEAQT
+413 EGSTIDDWQV
-423 YWNYDIAAPGSN
+423 YWNYDIAAPGSK
-435 IMSTFLNGTYREMSG
+435 IMSTYLNGTYREMSG

-495 VKASMEFDEMNVNP
+495 VQKSMEFDEFNVSP

-525 NGDGKPNPGE
+525 NGDGKVNPGE

-546 YGKAYGVSVQMHH
+546 YGNAYGVSVQMHH
-559 GLNVDTTTLDLIERK
+559 GLNVDTTTLDIIQRK

-580 SPGSSVRSKTPIVAK
+580 SPGSSFRSKTPIVAK
-595 VAERCEH
+595 IADRCED
-602 GYTIQLFAD
+602 GYTIQLYSSI
-611 LHFDSVPGTSMAESS
+611 HFDSVPGTSMAEIS
-626 AYARKLVLEITRT
+626 AYARKLVLEIEET
-639 SSLGGVCDTV
+639 SYLNGVLDTV

-655 KEHYFNRNFA
+655 KKHVINGNFA
-665 LMAGGVLNILPG
+665 LSKNGVLNILPG
-677 TVVHVESSFITT
+677 TSIVLNANCNFA
-689 EGSEINIFPG
+689 PG
-699 ATLYIPYA
+699 
-707 SGIDISKAK
+707 KV
-716 CNIKGTVENMVNI
+716 NIKGKPDEMIIFTCEKEYAI
-729 FGGMQSWP
+729 YFGG
-737 ADTIEYANIEGSV
+737 DTIEYV
-750 HSAKLKNCNIRAR
+750 HFPASSKGCTVIHEATLKNCIIENDIYIGDNCSFHQCNINDIKGSSESGGLYAGRLA
-763 MISNTTLNHCN
+763 ISAYYSNIINNATVLSSTLWYPSTLNFCN
-774 VYTNTYDTYATNFID
+774 ALDNYIYPEADRKVYYY
-789 GSYAVNFERDV
+789 Y
-800 FYFTN
+800 
-805 IMALSGALI
+805 SG
-814 GGQIPWS
+814 GEPS
-821 TQYNNIPHSCNITTF
+821 
-836 VYSYFN
+836 
-842 EEDIWYDDE
+842 
-851 TRGFIVGSV
+851 IVRA
-860 NKDYPCVEKL
+860 EKAS
-870 EDPCWF
+870 WF
-876 GTSDESFLRKGIYD
+876 GTYDETYIRQGIYD
-890 IKNNNGFAEVDMS
+890 IHQGVGYAEIDIS
-903 SCLKEPVREAH
+903 NRLDRPVKEAH

-920 YVDGEEVLPFKKI
+920 HIDSEEILPYKQT
-933 STPIGVG
+933 SSPIGVG
-940 KHKFEVYYSRAMDT
+940 KHKFEIYYNRAMDT
-954 SINPTISFGVRK
+954 SINPTISFGVRE

-972 VAEEPSWS
+972 VADDPSWS
-980 ADSTIF
+980 ADSTVF
-986 TAYYTIDA
+986 TAYYTIGA
-994 RTMTDGL
+994 RTMTDGV
-1001 NHILITGGRDNEMFP
+1001 NHMHITGGRDNEKFP
-1016 AIHEIFRFDIL
+1016 TVDETTRFDII

-1034 ATGLYAEAGLG
+1034 ATGLFAEAGLG
-1045 KVTLQWH
+1045 KVTLQWQ

-1070 EDTIKWEEYWDDDC
+1070 DAGNDT
-1084 QCWIEAG
+1084 
-1091 WKFDTIIINDQL
+1091 TIINDVL
-1103 LTPEDTMFV
+1103 LLPEDTAYV
-1112 DYNVEP
+1112 DFKVIP
-1118 GKSYYYKIQQITTSF
+1118 GTSYYYKIQQVTTSF

-1139 NPVAATPLTA
+1139 NPVCATPLTA

-1157 MSVDVADV
+1157 MNVDVADV

-1174 NNPQPFIFEAADVN
+1174 ANPQPFIFEAADVN
-1188 SDNTVNILDIV
+1188 ADQVVNILDIV

-1207 PAISSLGFTDNNTAT
+1207 PAVSSLGFSDNNTAT
-1222 YSIEDGILYVETPVV
+1222 YSIEDGILYIETPVA

-1243 SFDAEA
+1243 TFNADAEV
-1249 EISALE
+1249 SVLE
-1255 ALNGFEQMT
+1255 ALEGFETTT
-1264 WNTAE
+1264 WTTATSH
-1269 NLNFMAYSMSGKTLG
+1269 NFMAYSMSGKVLE

-1290 LYVGDAEMKQ
+1290 LYVGDAELSNI
-1300 VVLSNAQG
+1300 VLSNAQG

-1313 IRKTATDLSSV
+1313 IKKTATGLSSV
-1324 EAMQMRLPNPNPFTT
+1324 ESMQMRLPNPNPFTT
-1339 MVNIPYV
+1339 QVTIPYI
-1346 VGQTGKHE
+1346 VGQIGAHE
-1354 VRLVFTNVAG
+1354 VQLVFTNLAG
-1364 LMVDSYSATQTFG
+1364 MVVDSYSVTNTFG
-1377 EYTYTWRPGALPE
+1377 EYTYTWKPASLPE

-1395 TLYVDGKKMQSS
+1395 TLIVDGKKMQSN
-1407 KLVRVR
+1407 KLIRVK

>member
-1 MKKLFSFVLLMACS
+1 MKKLFSIVLLMACS
-15 IALMA
+15 IALVA
-20 QEMPDNLWQAAEPA
+20 QTEMPNDLWTLDQE
-34 NEYGC
+34 ESHGC

-146 YAEPNYIVRMMAA
+146 YAEPNYIVRLMAA

-173 YTKEPLYSHQWGPKA
+173 YTKEPLYPHQWGPDA
-188 INLPWLWEQ
+188 INLPWLWNQ
-197 PKSKKRLVIAILD
+197 PKSKKRPVIAIID

-218 DLKDNIWSNE
+218 DLKDNIWTNE
-228 AEVNGAGGKDDD
+228 AEINGAGGKDDD

-295 IQIMDRSGRGDV
+295 IQVMGKNGTGSV
-307 ATIIKGIDYAN
+307 STIIKGIDYAN

-323 ILSMSFGSYC
+323 ILSMSFGGC
-333 YSGAE
+333 GYSSAE

-343 KAFYNGKYLVG
+343 KAYYNGKYLVG
-354 AAGND
+354 AAGNNSG
-359 DVDIY
+359 DIY
-364 APDDECEYK
+364 DPCMSFT
-373 HLLPGAFSFVV
+373 PGQIFPAAYSFVV

-393 KKSSF
+393 KLSSF

-413 EGSTIDEAQT
+413 EGSTIDEGQI
-423 YWNYDIAAPGSN
+423 YWNFDIAAPGSK
-435 IMSTFLNGTYREMSG
+435 IMSTYLNGTYREMSG

-495 VKASMEFDEMNVNP
+495 VKASMEFDELNVSP

-546 YGKAYGVSVQMHH
+546 YGNAYGVSVQMHH
-559 GLNVDTTTLDLIERK
+559 GLNVDTTTLEILQNK

-595 VAERCEH
+595 VADHCED
-602 GYTIQLFAD
+602 GYTIQLYSSI
-611 LHFDSVPGTSMAESS
+611 HFDLAPGIEMSSSS
-626 AYARKLVLEITRT
+626 AYARKLILKVSRRT
-639 SSLGGVCDTV
+639 YLSGVCDST

-655 KEHYFNRNFA
+655 KEHFFNGNFA
-665 LMAGGVLNILPG
+665 LAAGGELNILSG
-677 TVVHVESSFITT
+677 TIVHFEKEFKAFENSK
-689 EGSEINIFPG
+689 INISPG
-699 ATLYIPYA
+699 ASIYLN
-707 SGIDISKAK
+707 GKQEFRRAK
-716 CNIKGTVENMVNI
+716 CNIRGTADNMINI
-729 FGGMQSWP
+729 QGWFNYSGNPTIPALSTFGCPS
-737 ADTIEYANIEGSV
+737 DTIEYVKLTGCNSFGM
-750 HSAKLKNCNIRAR
+750 KLKNCILENVAISSSRLECCNI
-763 MISNTTLNHCN
+763 IGKIDEWY
-774 VYTNTYDTYATNFID
+774 VYTTAYNSNIIATT
-789 GSYAVNFERDV
+789 SY
-800 FYFTN
+800 
-805 IMALSGALI
+805 IKM
-814 GGQIPWS
+814 IPWAPNYS
-821 TQYNNIPHSCNITTF
+821 NLPHSCNVISLSSITNTLLVAF
-836 VYSYFN
+836 TESS
-842 EEDIWYDDE
+842 
-851 TRGFIVGSV
+851 TP
-860 NKDYPCVEKL
+860 KKEKI

-876 GTSDESFLRKGIYD
+876 GTNNESILREGIWD
-890 IKNNNGFAEVDMS
+890 INNNSGYAEVDIS
-903 SCLKEPVREAH
+903 NLLKEPDSKAH
-914 GIVWKI
+914 GIVGKV
-920 YVDGEEVLPFKKI
+920 YVGNDEVLPFEQT

-940 KHKFEVYYSRAMDT
+940 KHKFEIHYNRAMDT

-972 VAEEPSWS
+972 VAEDPSWS
-980 ADSTIF
+980 ADSTVF
-986 TAYYTIDA
+986 TAYYTIGA
-994 RTMTDGL
+994 RTMTDGV
-1001 NHILITGGRDNEMFP
+1001 NHVHITGGRDNEKFP
-1016 AIHEIFRFDIL
+1016 TIDETTRFDII

-1070 EDTIKWEEYWDDDC
+1070 DAGNDT
-1084 QCWIEAG
+1084 
-1091 WKFDTIIINDQL
+1091 TVINDVL
-1103 LTPEDTMFV
+1103 LLPEDTTFV
-1112 DYNVEP
+1112 DFNVIP
-1118 GKSYYYKIQQITTSF
+1118 GTSYYYEIRQVTTAF
-1133 EEYNFS
+1133 TEYNFS

-1174 NNPQPFIFEAADVN
+1174 ANPQPFIFEAADVN
-1188 SDNTVNILDIV
+1188 SDLIVNVLDIV
-1199 GTVNIITN
+1199 GTVNIIKN
-1207 PAISSLGFTDNNTAT
+1207 PAVSSLGFSNNNTAT
-1222 YSIEDGILYVETPVV
+1222 YSIEDGILYIETPVV

-1243 SFDAEA
+1243 AFNVDA
-1249 EISALE
+1249 EISVLE
-1255 ALNGFEQMT
+1255 ALNGFETTT
-1264 WNTAE
+1264 WTTSE
-1269 NLNFMAYSMSGKTLG
+1269 NFNFMAYSMSGKTLE

-1290 LYVGDAEMKQ
+1290 LYIGEAELNNI
-1300 VVLSNAQG
+1300 VLSNAQG
-1308 QNVPA
+1308 QNIPA
-1313 IRKTATDLSSV
+1313 IKHTATDLSSV

-1339 MVNIPYV
+1339 QVNIPYV
-1346 VGQTGKHE
+1346 VGQTGMHD
-1354 VRLVFTNVAG
+1354 VQLVFTNVAG
-1364 LMVDSYSATQTFG
+1364 LRVDSYTATQCFG
-1377 EYTYTWRPGALPE
+1377 EYCYTWKPANLPA

-1395 TLYVDGKKMQSS
+1395 TLYVDGKKIQSN
-1407 KLVRVR
+1407 KLVHIQ

>member
-1 MKKLFSFVLLMACS
+1 MKKLFSIVLLLACS
-15 IALMA
+15 FMLMA
-20 QEMPDNLWQAAEPA
+20 QEMPDNLWQAEKPA
-34 NEYGC
+34 SPYGC

-67 VSASVTEVDMVLD
+67 VSASVNEVDMVLD

-146 YAEPNYIVRMMAA
+146 YAEPNYIVRIMSSSA
-159 SAEDT
+159 SDT
-164 IYDHTDAKS
+164 IYDHLDADK
-173 YTKEPLYSHQWGPKA
+173 YMAEPLYSQQWGPSA
-188 INLPWLWEQ
+188 INLPWLWNQ
-197 PKSKKRLVIAILD
+197 PKSKKRPVIAILD

-218 DLKDNIWSNE
+218 DLKDNIWCND
-228 AEVNGAGGKDDD
+228 AEINGIGGQDDD

-295 IQIMDRSGRGDV
+295 IQVMDKSGSGSV

-323 ILSMSFGSYC
+323 ILSMSFGGYC
-333 YSGAE
+333 YSSAE

-343 KAFYNGKYLVG
+343 KAFYNGKYLVA
-354 AAGND
+354 AAGNGYA
-359 DVDIY
+359 DIY
-364 APDDECEYK
+364 QPHPDCVRY
-373 HLLPGAFSFVV
+373 HTFPGAFKFVI
-384 GVMSTDKSG
+384 GVMATDKHG
-393 KKSSF
+393 NKAVF
-398 SNYDSDGPYYADWAA
+398 SNYDSDGPYYTEYDNAGPAFFGD
-413 EGSTIDEAQT
+413 
-423 YWNYDIAAPGSN
+423 YYNYDIAAPGVG
-435 IMSTFLNGTYREMSG
+435 IVSTFLNGTYREMSG

-459 GALSRLLQCRTYSS
+459 GALSRLLQCRTFSS
-473 QESAMGVI
+473 QENCQGLIV
-481 IQNRDTVKSYNNLD
+481 QTRDTNTYNVMN
-495 VKASMEFDEMNVNP
+495 VQAAMEFDELAVDP
-509 VLVVTNYQIV
+509 VLVVTKYHIV
-519 DTINGG
+519 DTIAGG

-535 TIEIYPTVRCI
+535 TLEIYPIIQCI
-546 YGKAYGVSVQMHH
+546 YGQANGISVRINQ
-559 GLNVDTTTLDLIERK
+559 GLNVDTTTLEVIKNDARVGL
-574 AELYNL
+574 NL
-580 SPGSSVRSKTPIVAK
+580 SPGASFRCKEPIIAK
-595 VAERCEH
+595 IAERCGD
-602 GYTIQLFAD
+602 GYTIQLYPTIH
-611 LHFDSVPGTSMAESS
+611 LDSMPTINMAS
-626 AYARKLVLEITRT
+626 AYAHKLVLKIEDKQFLSGVIDSTVILYPNKEVVVATSVALTENGKLEIKP
-639 SSLGGVCDTV
+639 GVKVSFDS
-649 LTLGPD
+649 
-655 KEHYFNRNFA
+655 N
-665 LMAGGVLNILPG
+665 AG
-677 TVVHVESSFITT
+677 
-689 EGSEINIFPG
+689 INIGMGKLIARGTPDSLITFTMLNKG
-699 ATLYIPYA
+699 EKFGGITGNGNSIIEYA
-707 SGIDISKAK
+707 IIEGITNNTSIFLEGTSISNSIIKSNRMQYCSRYETMLAGCNLNK
-716 CNIKGTVENMVNI
+716 CNIYEN
-729 FGGMQSWP
+729 
-737 ADTIEYANIEGSV
+737 
-750 HSAKLKNCNIRAR
+750 
-763 MISNTTLNHCN
+763 
-774 VYTNTYDTYATNFID
+774 YTGD
-789 GSYAVNFERDV
+789 G
-800 FYFTN
+800 TN
-805 IMALSGALI
+805 IMKGIEYYACNVINNQFGYDKNFEGGAWNSVTTPVSSNI
-814 GGQIPWS
+814 YDNYM
-821 TQYNNIPHSCNITTF
+821 QYYDGVRVPMNAFMSYDAGPQKIMLDEP
-836 VYSYFN
+836 SYFGTN
-842 EEDIWYDDE
+842 DKNKIRETLFDIHHN
-851 TRGFIVGSV
+851 V
-860 NKDYPCVEKL
+860 
-870 EDPCWF
+870 
-876 GTSDESFLRKGIYD
+876 
-890 IKNNNGFAEVDMS
+890 GFAEYDLS
-903 SCLKEPVREAH
+903 NISETPSTIAH

-920 YVDGEEVLPFKKI
+920 QLNGEDILPYTDAF
-933 STPIGVG
+933 SSLPIGVG
-940 KHKFEVYYSRAMDT
+940 KHKFEVYYNRAMDT
-954 SINPTISFGVRK
+954 SINPTISFGVRQ

-972 VAEEPSWS
+972 VAEDPSWS

-986 TAYYTIDA
+986 TAYYTIGA
-994 RTMTDGL
+994 RTMTDGV
-1001 NHILITGGRDNEMFP
+1001 NHVHIIGGRDNEKFP
-1016 AIHEIFRFDIL
+1016 TIDETTRFDII

-1034 ATGLYAEAGLG
+1034 ATGLYAESGLG

-1060 LMGYHIYRWT
+1060 LMGYNIYRWT
-1070 EDTIKWEEYWDDDC
+1070 EVLDSTEIGGDYDEEWNWIPKWEYYTRMDT
-1084 QCWIEAG
+1084 
-1091 WKFDTIIINDQL
+1091 TIINKYL
-1103 LTPEDTMFV
+1103 LTPEQSEFV
-1112 DYNVEP
+1112 DYDVVP
-1118 GKSYYYKIQQITTSF
+1118 GTSYYYEIRQVTTSF
-1133 EEYNFS
+1133 TEYNFS
-1139 NPVAATPLTA
+1139 NPVTATPLTA

-1174 NNPQPFIFEAADVN
+1174 GNPQPFIFEAADVN
-1188 SDNTVNILDIV
+1188 TDQIVNILDIV
-1199 GTVNIITN
+1199 GTVNIIKN
-1207 PAISSLGFTDNNTAT
+1207 PAVSSLGFSDNNTAT

-1264 WNTAE
+1264 WNTVE

-1300 VVLSNAQG
+1300 IILSNAQG

-1339 MVNIPYV
+1339 QVNIPYV

-1354 VRLVFTNVAG
+1354 VRMVFTNVAG
-1364 LMVDSYSATQTFG
+1364 LTVDSYFATQTFG

-1395 TLYVDGKKMQSS
+1395 TLYVDGKKIQSS

>member
-15 IALMA
+15 ITLMA
-20 QEMPDNLWQAAEPA
+20 QEMPDNLWQADAPA

-57 IQRHNTTRRF
+57 IERHNTTRRF

-80 SLGIFDVEDLMPL
+80 SLGIFGVEDLMPL

-99 QKVMT
+99 NKVMN

-197 PKSKKRLVIAILD
+197 PKSKKRPVIAILD

-218 DLKDNIWSNE
+218 DLKDNIWTNE
-228 AEVNGAGGKDDD
+228 AEINGAGGKDDD

-295 IQIMDRSGRGDV
+295 VQVMAKNGTGSV

-323 ILSMSFGSYC
+323 ILSMSFAGC
-333 YSGAE
+333 GYSSAE

-343 KAFYNGKYLVG
+343 KAYYNGKYLVG
-354 AAGND
+354 AAGNSSS
-359 DVDIY
+359 DIY
-364 APDDECEYK
+364 IYCLPPGRQF
-373 HLLPGAFSFVV
+373 PGAFSFVI

-423 YWNYDIAAPGSN
+423 YWNYDIAAPGSK
-435 IMSTFLNGTYREMSG
+435 IMSTYLNGTYREMSG

-495 VKASMEFDEMNVNP
+495 VKASMEFDEMNVSP

-546 YGKAYGVSVQMHH
+546 YGNAYGVSVQMHH
-559 GLNVDTTTLDLIERK
+559 GLNVDTTTLDIIQRK

-595 VAERCEH
+595 VAERCED
-602 GYTIQLFAD
+602 GYTIQLYSSI
-611 LHFDSVPGTSMAESS
+611 HFDSVPGTSMAEIS
-626 AYARKLVLEITRT
+626 AYARKLVLEIEET
-639 SSLGGVCDTV
+639 SYLNGVLDTV

-655 KEHYFNRNFA
+655 KKHIINGNFA
-665 LMAGGVLNILPG
+665 LSKNGVLNILPG
-677 TVVHVESSFITT
+677 TSIVLNANCNFEQGKV
-689 EGSEINIFPG
+689 
-699 ATLYIPYA
+699 
-707 SGIDISKAK
+707 
-716 CNIKGTVENMVNI
+716 NIKGKPDEMILFTCETARDIN
-729 FGGMQSWP
+729 FGG
-737 ADTIEYANIEGSV
+737 DTIEYVHVLASTKGYITIKGSI
-750 HSAKLKNCNIRAR
+750 LKNCIIENAISISGCSLHQCNINDIKNR
-763 MISNTTLNHCN
+763 ISDNNVIANLYATAPNNISIHYSNIINNATYHRSSLWHPSTLNFCN
-774 VYTNTYDTYATNFID
+774 VLDNYPYDTNRKVY
-789 GSYAVNFERDV
+789 Y
-800 FYFTN
+800 Y
-805 IMALSGALI
+805 
-814 GGQIPWS
+814 
-821 TQYNNIPHSCNITTF
+821 CN
-836 VYSYFN
+836 S
-842 EEDIWYDDE
+842 DKPS
-851 TRGFIVGSV
+851 IVRA
-860 NKDYPCVEKL
+860 EKAS
-870 EDPCWF
+870 WF
-876 GTSDESFLRKGIYD
+876 GTYDETYIRQGIYD
-890 IKNNNGFAEVDMS
+890 IHQGVGYAEIDIS
-903 SCLKEPVREAH
+903 NRLDRPVKEAH

-920 YVDGEEVLPFKKI
+920 HIDSEEILPYKQT
-933 STPIGVG
+933 SSPIGVG
-940 KHKFEVYYSRAMDT
+940 KHKFEIYYNRAMDT

-966 PYTQHI
+966 PYTQHV
-972 VAEEPSWS
+972 VAEDPSWS
-980 ADSTIF
+980 ADSTVF
-986 TAYYTIDA
+986 TAYYTIGA
-994 RTMTDGL
+994 RTMTDGI
-1001 NHILITGGRDNEMFP
+1001 NRVMVTGGRDNEKFP
-1016 AIHEIFRFDIL
+1016 TIDETTRFDII

-1045 KVTLQWH
+1045 KVTLQWQ

-1070 EDTIKWEEYWDDDC
+1070 EDTIKWDRYYDSSC
-1084 QCWIEAG
+1084 KCYIEAG

-1118 GKSYYYKIQQITTSF
+1118 GKSYYYKIQQVTTSF

-1139 NPVAATPLTA
+1139 NPVTATPLTA

-1157 MSVDVADV
+1157 MSVDVADI

-1188 SDNTVNILDIV
+1188 SDQIVNILDIV
-1199 GTVNIITN
+1199 GTVNIIKN
-1207 PAISSLGFTDNNTAT
+1207 PAVSSLGFSDNNTAT
-1222 YSIEDGILYVETPVV
+1222 YSIEDGILYIETPVV

-1243 SFDAEA
+1243 AFNMDAEV
-1249 EISALE
+1249 SALE

-1264 WNTAE
+1264 WNTAT
-1269 NLNFMAYSMSGKTLG
+1269 NHNFMAYSMSGKTLE

-1290 LYVGDAEMKQ
+1290 LYVGDAALDKI
-1300 VVLSNAQG
+1300 VLSNAQG

-1313 IRKTATDLSSV
+1313 IKKMPTSLSSV
-1324 EAMQMRLPNPNPFTT
+1324 EAMQMRLAHPNPFTT

-1346 VGQTGKHE
+1346 IGQTGAHE
-1354 VRLVFTNVAG
+1354 VQLVFTNIAG
-1364 LMVDSYSATQTFG
+1364 MVVDNYATTNTFG
-1377 EYTYTWRPGALPE
+1377 EYTYTWQPTGLPE

-1395 TLYVDGKKMQSS
+1395 TLLVDGKKMQSC
-1407 KLVRVR
+1407 KLIKVK